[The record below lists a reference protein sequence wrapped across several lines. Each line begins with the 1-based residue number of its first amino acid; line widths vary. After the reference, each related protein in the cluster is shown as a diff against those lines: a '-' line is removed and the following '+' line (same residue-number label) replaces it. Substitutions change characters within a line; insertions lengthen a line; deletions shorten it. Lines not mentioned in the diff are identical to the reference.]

1 MVCYRVM
8 IMTKRKQGRKGDMK
22 CFFKFLYIYFLAALA
37 LHCCAQAFSSCSERG
52 LLSSCC
58 VLASHCSGFSG
69 FGAPA
74 LGTWSSTVVALGLSN
89 MGSAVVVH
97 GLSCPTAGG
106 ISWTKD
112 QTHVLCFS
120 MWILNH
126 WTTREVQEVLLE

>member
-1 MVCYRVM
+1 M
-8 IMTKRKQGRKGDMK
+8 G
-22 CFFKFLYIYFLAALA
+22 FLEL
-37 LHCCAQAFSSCSERG
+37 QPD
-52 LLSSCC
+52 
-58 VLASHCSGFSG
+58 VSGFSG

>member
-1 MVCYRVM
+1 
-8 IMTKRKQGRKGDMK
+8 MTKRKQGGKGDMK

-106 ISWTKD
+106 SPGPRIKPMSFA
-112 QTHVLCFS
+112 LACGFS
-120 MWILNH
+120 
-126 WTTREVQEVLLE
+126 TTGPPGKSRRFFLSDCSM